1 MFFLCV
7 NPEREDGEAG
17 KWCFAQ
23 FTPRF
28 DRESPLFPFWFGELD
43 KKLSAFGLVSETVA
57 LLSKVWCSE
66 NSMALLTRESINLR
80 V

>member
-7 NPEREDGEAG
+7 NPDREVGEAG
-17 KWCFAQ
+17 KWCFAH

-28 DRESPLFPFWFGELD
+28 DRESPLLPFWFGEFD
-43 KKLSAFGLVSETVA
+43 KKLSAFVLVSETVA
-57 LLSKVWCSE
+57 LLSKEWLSE
-66 NSMALLTRESINLR
+66 NSMVLLTRESINLR